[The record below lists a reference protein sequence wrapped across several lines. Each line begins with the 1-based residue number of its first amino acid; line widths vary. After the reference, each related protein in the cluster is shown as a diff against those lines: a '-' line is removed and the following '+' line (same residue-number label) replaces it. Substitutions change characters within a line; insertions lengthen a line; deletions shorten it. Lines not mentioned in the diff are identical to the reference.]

1 MTDNLDI
8 KVEGLEELQAAF
20 KRAPQAAEKH
30 SKKALY
36 KSVTTI
42 EAAWKPNIPRGATG
56 GYKSSIYTK
65 IEGSGP
71 NITGRVGSNIKSPF
85 PYPLVVEYGRKAGKM
100 PPPSALERWVHLVL
114 KGPTDRAKGV
124 AFLVARAIG
133 KRGIKARP
141 ILTQA
146 FEKSQS
152 KVIGFFGKALD
163 DIVKEIGK

>member
-1 MTDNLDI
+1 MTDNFDI

-20 KRAPQAAEKH
+20 ARSPQVAEKH
-30 SKKALY
+30 SKKAMY

-56 GYKSSIYTK
+56 GYKSSIFYK
-65 IEGSGP
+65 VEGSGP
-71 NITGRVGSNIKSPF
+71 NITGRVGSNIRSPF

-100 PPPSALERWVHLVL
+100 PPSSALERWVHLVL
-114 KGPTDRAKGV
+114 KVPTDRAKGV

-141 ILTQA
+141 ILTNA
-146 FEKSQS
+146 YKKSEP